1 MGELMGWWAVPPYL
15 TPNRAI
21 APLFLYAGV
30 ALAIAK
36 RSEGK
41 PPGTGIAAVPIIQL
55 ESVGWMERSET
66 QQQPALL
73 GFTSFHPTYRN
84 CSMKTTFFIDEEV
97 ICGVGGKVRRG
108 GGIIREVGRTIRDC
122 E

>member
-73 GFTSFHPTYRN
+73 GSASAPPNLPELLYENNVFR
-84 CSMKTTFFIDEEV
+84 
-97 ICGVGGKVRRG
+97 GVGGKVRRG